1 MRILVIEDELKT
13 SAYLKKGLEES
24 GYLVDV
30 ATDGGS
36 GLGLAQEEDV
46 IGSFA
51 NGIEGERAVILVKF
65 ETPVRREHGGPNSP
79 AHVEQQ
85 APCNVV

>member
-36 GLGLAQEEDV
+36 GLVLAQEEDY
-46 IGSFA
+46 
-51 NGIEGERAVILVKF
+51 E
-65 ETPVRREHGGPNSP
+65 
-79 AHVEQQ
+79 
-85 APCNVV
+85 